1 MRKNE
6 SDVNSQPPERP
17 LAAEKVRNDDEGGGA
32 QQLAVSARK
41 DRLEAQLPP
50 AQANA
55 YPMPRSHRELG
66 MGIFAVENP
75 IKVGSELLNK
85 EMSED
90 RGAPTRL
97 RSLQTFA
104 DWAFEK
110 PGWDGQRKPP
120 RIIWDIP
127 GPPYEPVDPLE
138 PELQKLEGGEK

>member
-1 MRKNE
+1 MGKNE
-6 SDVNSQPPERP
+6 SDLNSRPPERSP
-17 LAAEKVRNDDEGGGA
+17 AARPGNSDHERACG

-41 DRLEAQLPP
+41 DGLEAQSAP

-85 EMSED
+85 EASED

-110 PGWDGQRKPP
+110 PVSDGQRKPP

-138 PELQKLEGGEK
+138 PELEKSEGGEK